1 MKYMYK
7 KIGFCILASFDAIAP
22 ASVLTIYLGFGLG
35 WDSKSFWKLIVWND
49 LPNSKI
55 LMKFV

>member
-1 MKYMYK
+1 MHK
-7 KIGFCILASFDAIAP
+7 KFGFCILANFYPIAP
-22 ASVLTIYLGFGLG
+22 ASNPCYIFRGWFGLG

-49 LPNSKI
+49 LPYSKI

>member
-1 MKYMYK
+1 MYK